1 MLYPFSKQEAH
12 LFLSQPPLPMRCVI
26 INGQPAP
33 PETAAIS
40 VYDRGFL
47 YGDSVFETIRTYG
60 GKPFALAEHLA
71 RLARSAERVFI
82 PVPVPLETFAAEVE
96 QATSLAAN
104 PESYIRVMLTR
115 GTGPMGLDPDLAE
128 APNRIVFVEPLVAP
142 PPEAYANGID
152 VILVRTARTT
162 DDTPAAGAKVAN
174 YLTSL
179 LALREARRRG
189 AVEAF
194 IVDGRGRVLEG
205 TTSNVFLVKAGKLV
219 TAPEESGILAGI
231 TRAYLLGAADRL
243 GIGVDLRDIL
253 ETELSD
259 ADEVFI
265 SSSIREVLPV
275 VRIEGKAVGGG
286 APGPLT
292 RRLHDAF
299 RRQVTGAG

>member
-1 MLYPFSKQEAH
+1 
-12 LFLSQPPLPMRCVI
+12 MRSVI
-26 INGQPAP
+26 INGTVTT
-33 PETAAIS
+33 PETAGIS

-60 GKPFALAEHLA
+60 GRPFAVPLHLA

-82 PVPVPLETFAAEVE
+82 ALPVSLETFAAEVD
-96 QATSLAAN
+96 QATTLAAN

-142 PPEAYANGID
+142 TAEAYANGID
-152 VILVRTARTT
+152 VVIVRTARTT
-162 DDTPAAGAKVAN
+162 DDTPAAGAKVGN

-205 TTSNVFLVKAGKLV
+205 TTSNVFLVKQGRLV

-231 TRAYLLGAADRL
+231 TRQYLLEAAARL
-243 GIGVDLRDIL
+243 GIDVELRDIL
-253 ETELSD
+253 DTELFD

-265 SSSIREVLPV
+265 SSSIREVLSV
-275 VRIEGKAVGGG
+275 VHIDGRAVGGA

-292 RRLHDAF
+292 RRLHAEF
-299 RRQVTGAG
+299 RRHVTGG

>member
-1 MLYPFSKQEAH
+1 MPVSL
-12 LFLSQPPLPMRCVI
+12 
-26 INGQPAP
+26 
-33 PETAAIS
+33 
-40 VYDRGFL
+40 D
-47 YGDSVFETIRTYG
+47 TI
-60 GKPFALAEHLA
+60 
-71 RLARSAERVFI
+71 
-82 PVPVPLETFAAEVE
+82 AAEVE
-96 QATSLAAN
+96 HATVLAAN

-142 PPEAYANGID
+142 PPEAYANGIE

-179 LALREARRRG
+179 LALREAHLRG
-189 AVEAF
+189 AAEAF

-205 TTSNVFLVKAGKLV
+205 TTSNVFLVKSGRLV

-231 TRAYLLGAADRL
+231 TRAYLLRAADRL
-243 GIGVDLRDIL
+243 GIVVELRDIHDV
-253 ETELSD
+253 ELFD

-275 VRIEGKAVGGG
+275 VRIDGHAVGGG

-292 RRLHDAF
+292 RRLHQEF
-299 RRQVTGAG
+299 QRQVAAAG